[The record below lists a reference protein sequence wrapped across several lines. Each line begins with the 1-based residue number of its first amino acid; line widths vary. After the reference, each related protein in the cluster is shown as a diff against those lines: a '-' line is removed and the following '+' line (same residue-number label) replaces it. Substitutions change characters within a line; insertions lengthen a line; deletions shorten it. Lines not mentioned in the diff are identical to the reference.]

1 MRKAVRYFCALYLA
15 AMCLCGCAKQE
26 EPSVYLFFT
35 SDIEGVFWARPE
47 PRYGNEVTGGLSVL
61 KAFLDKQ
68 TVPFVLLEGGNW
80 FAQTPEGTLSQGEY
94 FNTAAATL
102 PYAGRLFTDKDLAYG
117 WGSLSQIIKDS
128 PAPFI
133 LSNVTVNGKLPS
145 GARPWLLVQA
155 GEYRVGVFGIV
166 SRQATEGKRRLA
178 GLEITDEITAAREA
192 VQTLR
197 EKGADVVV
205 LISALGSSDDES
217 ALTDAALAREV
228 DGIDIILSS
237 NLGRDAAE
245 TEKINNTLIVY
256 PGSKLDGV
264 GRVALFFN
272 KNEELTDVRF
282 EDIVLYRRDFG
293 EDRDVAEKVAAVRR
307 AARGQM
313 NRPAGKL
320 EKELKGNVDEES
332 ALGDWTADCLRR
344 WAKADAAVVNAD
356 SLRADLP
363 AGSVTQYDLYGVYP
377 YADHVTFLDIKG
389 VALWRA
395 LEAGLSVPHNF
406 AQISGLKVTY
416 NPSAP
421 EGNRIRSVSVGGVP
435 LERQKAYRVAITDH
449 MLAGGAGHD
458 GFIDSL
464 EFKNTQVEVRTVM
477 RLCLSGRP
485 RIDMPEGGRWRAVK

>member
-1 MRKAVRYFCALYLA
+1 M
-15 AMCLCGCAKQE
+15 
-26 EPSVYLFFT
+26 
-35 SDIEGVFWARPE
+35 
-47 PRYGNEVTGGLSVL
+47 
-61 KAFLDKQ
+61 
-68 TVPFVLLEGGNW
+68 
-80 FAQTPEGTLSQGEY
+80 
-94 FNTAAATL
+94 
-102 PYAGRLFTDKDLAYG
+102 
-117 WGSLSQIIKDS
+117 
-128 PAPFI
+128 
-133 LSNVTVNGKLPS
+133 
-145 GARPWLLVQA
+145 
-155 GEYRVGVFGIV
+155 
-166 SRQATEGKRRLA
+166 
-178 GLEITDEITAAREA
+178 
-192 VQTLR
+192 
-197 EKGADVVV
+197 
-205 LISALGSSDDES
+205 
-217 ALTDAALAREV
+217 
-228 DGIDIILSS
+228 
-237 NLGRDAAE
+237 
-245 TEKINNTLIVY
+245 
-256 PGSKLDGV
+256 

-320 EKELKGNVDEES
+320 EKELKGNVDAES

>member
-26 EPSVYLFFT
+26 EPSAYLFFT

-102 PYAGRLFTDKDLAYG
+102 PYAGRLFTEKDLAYG

-217 ALTDAALAREV
+217 ALTDALQEICAKMETDLDAIPADATAAMNYCHDVLIPDMAKARE
-228 DGIDIILSS
+228 
-237 NLGRDAAE
+237 AADQLE
-245 TEKINNTLIVY
+245 TLTASDYWPFPVY
-256 PGSKLDGV
+256 SDL
-264 GRVALFFN
+264 LFY
-272 KNEELTDVRF
+272 V
-282 EDIVLYRRDFG
+282 
-293 EDRDVAEKVAAVRR
+293 
-307 AARGQM
+307 
-313 NRPAGKL
+313 
-320 EKELKGNVDEES
+320 
-332 ALGDWTADCLRR
+332 
-344 WAKADAAVVNAD
+344 
-356 SLRADLP
+356 
-363 AGSVTQYDLYGVYP
+363 
-377 YADHVTFLDIKG
+377 
-389 VALWRA
+389 
-395 LEAGLSVPHNF
+395 
-406 AQISGLKVTY
+406 
-416 NPSAP
+416 
-421 EGNRIRSVSVGGVP
+421 
-435 LERQKAYRVAITDH
+435 
-449 MLAGGAGHD
+449 
-458 GFIDSL
+458 
-464 EFKNTQVEVRTVM
+464 
-477 RLCLSGRP
+477 
-485 RIDMPEGGRWRAVK
+485 